1 MVGAAIIEVFVLTG
15 TFWKATGEVYRAHA
29 AALVR
34 EEDGHGGSGTL
45 TPTNE
50 EMGGNT
56 MNYTWVQKLNPFH
69 DAFIMNKPVHSSKKT
84 KSPPRAVPSTL
95 QKLNPFR
102 KTPSTTAE
110 AVKNRVTVLSAV
122 FLLFYVGA
130 EVSIGGWSKF
140 HANSNENH

>member
-1 MVGAAIIEVFVLTG
+1 MIGAAIIEVVLLTG
-15 TFWKATGEVYRAHA
+15 TFWKASGEVYRAHA

-34 EEDGHGGSGTL
+34 EENSNEGSGTL
-45 TPTNE
+45 TPISGETGDNASS
-50 EMGGNT
+50 
-56 MNYTWVQKLNPFH
+56 YTWIQKLNPFG
-69 DAFIMNKPVHSSKKT
+69 DAFIMNKPVHSSRKT
-84 KSPPRAVPSTL
+84 KSPPRAAPSGL

-102 KTPSTTAE
+102 KAPSTTAE

-140 HANSNENH
+140 EVAIIRQY